1 MWASVAVVYHLS
13 YSMKCGIFLDQGLN
27 PLTRLMNWVLP
38 CISRLILIHSPT
50 RASQVVLVVKNLP
63 ANAGDIRDMDSIP
76 GLGRSPREGR
86 GSPFQYSCLENPMDR
101 AASWA
106 KVHGVAKYQK
116 WLKPLSMYRQ
126 GSPVTCFNPEPL
138 VLLKKSRTRGF
149 PDGPMV
155 RILHFHCRGP
165 RFIPGWGIQI
175 L

>member
-1 MWASVAVVYHLS
+1 MFPSLLLFVKNSTLSSIPFNSVSIIKYLS
-13 YSMKCGIFLDQGLN
+13 CH
-27 PLTRLMNWVLP
+27 W
-38 CISRLILIHSPT
+38 
-50 RASQVVLVVKNLP
+50 ASQVVLVLKNLP
-63 ANAGDIRDMDSIP
+63 SNAGDIRDMDSIP